1 MLTDH
6 QCLASVTACT
16 CNYHT
21 HTFSSKQSLRKN
33 TKVCVMQKMLC
44 LLPAKLIQHFSSFC
58 FFYFPK
64 PSDALNEG

>member
-16 CNYHT
+16 LT
-21 HTFSSKQSLRKN
+21 ISHTFSSKQSLRKI

-44 LLPAKLIQHFSSFC
+44 LLPAKPIQHFSSFC